1 MRALCSGMAVDHR
14 VVDAQGWAALAQH
27 MHAQDARLL
36 ALWGSDT
43 RLQCGGFTVHACWL
57 QRDAL
62 TLAELVLAC
71 GVTHYPALHALFPV
85 ADRLQRA
92 LRDLLGLQAPG
103 MDSRPWLR
111 HTAWGADEFPLRR
124 DAPERGPERAPEAER
139 YAFVAVDGEGVHEI
153 SVGPVHAGII
163 EPGQFRFS
171 VVGEKVL
178 RLEPRLGFAHKGVER
193 RFQQLTLNEGAGL
206 AARLCGDSVAANAWA
221 YCMALETLAEVRIPP
236 RAGALRALL
245 LERERL
251 ANHLGD
257 LGAIVNDAGFGFG
270 LAQFSRLKE
279 DLLRLNARVFGAR
292 YPMGAIQPGGVAFDL
307 DDDAQSMLRTQCGV
321 LRREVERLKVIL
333 DQHEGLQDRLA
344 ATGRVAPDLARR
356 LGMLGLASRASG
368 QALDLR
374 AIPGLA
380 PYDKLGVRI
389 AVEQGGD
396 VAARVAVRFAEVFE
410 SLRLSLALLDALPE
424 GPHILALPEVIA
436 PGLALGVVEGWR
448 GPAFIAL
455 QAGEGGRIA
464 RCHPHDPSWQNWP
477 ALEWIMVQD
486 IVPDFPLINKS
497 FNLSY
502 SGHDR

>member
-1 MRALCSGMAVDHR
+1 M
-14 VVDAQGWAALAQH
+14 GW
-27 MHAQDARLL
+27 
-36 ALWGSDT
+36 
-43 RLQCGGFTVHACWL
+43 
-57 QRDAL
+57 
-62 TLAELVLAC
+62 
-71 GVTHYPALHALFPV
+71 
-85 ADRLQRA
+85 
-92 LRDLLGLQAPG
+92 
-103 MDSRPWLR
+103 
-111 HTAWGADEFPLRR
+111 
-124 DAPERGPERAPEAER
+124 
-139 YAFVAVDGEGVHEI
+139 
-153 SVGPVHAGII
+153 
-163 EPGQFRFS
+163 
-171 VVGEKVL
+171 
-178 RLEPRLGFAHKGVER
+178 KGVER
-193 RFQQLTLNEGAGL
+193 RFQQLTLGEGVEL
-206 AARLCGDSVAANAWA
+206 AARLCGDSAVANAWA
-221 YCMALETLAEVRIPP
+221 YCMALEALADMRIPP
-236 RAGALRALL
+236 RAAALRALL

-292 YPMGAIQPGGVAFDL
+292 YPMDAIQPGGVARDL
-307 DDDAQSMLRTQCGV
+307 DDGAQSMLRHQCRV
-321 LRREVERLKVIL
+321 LRSEVERLKGIL

-344 ATGRVAPDLARR
+344 ATGRVAPDLAHR
-356 LGMLGLASRASG
+356 LGMLGLAARASG

-380 PYDKLGVRI
+380 PYDNLGVRI

-410 SLRLSLALLDALPE
+410 SLRLSLALLDALPK
-424 GPHILALPEVIA
+424 GPHALALPEIIA

-448 GPAFIAL
+448 GPAFVAL
-455 QAGEGGRIA
+455 QAGEGGCIA
-464 RCHPHDPSWQNWP
+464 HCHPHDPSWQNWP